1 MDGIQEIEVEQEKIA
16 LHGMESTSNLSENKE
31 AFLSLW
37 EFASY
42 AEKES
47 VPHFKKNKTLK
58 RKEGNSLVWISLFFF
73 MSFVAILREC
83 HNRPQICGK
92 IQFATI
98 VLLI

>member
-1 MDGIQEIEVEQEKIA
+1 MEFKKLKLNRRRSLCTGWKA
-16 LHGMESTSNLSENKE
+16 LANLSENKE
-31 AFLSLW
+31 AFFSLW

-42 AEKES
+42 TEKES
-47 VPHFKKNKTLK
+47 VPQFKKNKTLK
-58 RKEGNSLVWISLFFF
+58 RKEGNFLVWMSLFFF

-98 VLLI
+98 ILLI